1 MEEFTDNHLDRQLHT
16 ISPEQCFVR
25 QLINPIRF
33 SRTLI
38 QLGYEPLP
46 PYRSLHP
53 LTLFGW
59 TKPLYFYP
67 NMFAYARYLFHQRG
81 FWYVMTTGFQARF
94 FYDLLTDACQFMNRR
109 FLLEHSRDSLPPPS
123 NLDSFVFTDPNPTEE
138 EEDSPAKRWHG
149 LVENIMEEATLWK
162 FGVHLSGLLT
172 MKAYEI
178 ILTQP
183 FYVIM
188 VRQMAS
194 FVGEESGYNWFHQA
208 VWTIYKESGLTGFFQ
223 VSS

>member
-1 MEEFTDNHLDRQLHT
+1 MEELSDTNLDRQLHT
-16 ISPEQCFVR
+16 ISPEQCLIR

-53 LTLFGW
+53 LALFGW
-59 TKPLYFYP
+59 SKPLFFYP
-67 NMFAYARYLFHQRG
+67 NMFAYARYLFHKRG

-94 FYDLLTDACQFMNRR
+94 FCDLLTDACQFMNRR
-109 FLLEHSRDSLPPPS
+109 FMLENSSYSLPPPS
-123 NLDSFVFTDPNPTEE
+123 NVDSFVFADPNPTTDENLH
-138 EEDSPAKRWHG
+138 AKRWNG
-149 LVENIMEEATLWK
+149 LVENIMEETTLWK
-162 FGVHLSGLLT
+162 FGVHLSGLLA

-183 FYVIM
+183 FYGPYVHFIFP
-188 VRQMAS
+188 S
-194 FVGEESGYNWFHQA
+194 KSPSTF
-208 VWTIYKESGLTGFFQ
+208 
-223 VSS
+223 